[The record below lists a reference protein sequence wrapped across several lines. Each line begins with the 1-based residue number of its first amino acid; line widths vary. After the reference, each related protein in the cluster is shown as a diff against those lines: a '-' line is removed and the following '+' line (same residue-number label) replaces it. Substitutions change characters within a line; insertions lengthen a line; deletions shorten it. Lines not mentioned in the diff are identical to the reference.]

1 MSIKAIGFDYGGV
14 IGIHKSVM
22 LEISDLTQI
31 PIQELRTE
39 YFKHNQLSNVGD
51 LSYPEL
57 WKLILHNLNKSEFA
71 DKVAE
76 FVLANDTPVINTD
89 VINLIDQLRQSNYK
103 VGLLS
108 NNTKQNGDLIRAT
121 GLDSHFDTFLIS
133 AEIGFQKP
141 DPKAFEVLYNDLSV
155 QPSELVFIDDS
166 SKSLESATDIG
177 YVPILFSDYQKLLE
191 DLTNLGIQLS

>member
-155 QPSELVFIDDS
+155 QPKELVFIDDS

-177 YVPILFSDYQKLLE
+177 YVPILFSDYQKLLD
-191 DLTNLGIQLS
+191 DLSNLGIKLI